1 MSPLRLIREDQVRTV
16 WRTLKITGLFA
27 DQDAL
32 RSALA
37 LRPYRVLVSGPA
49 APQEIVVTRPWRV
62 GGPVLSVQFVA
73 ADPAHRAHTVALIP
87 PAALAAG
94 FEQVMSP
101 MVTDRDAA
109 AYVSSGFA
117 LEERVLVFARD
128 VARWGAA
135 TGARRDTPEGVTFRP
150 AVADDADQILPVD
163 HACFDAFWRY
173 GPADLAELVPTHA
186 THVAVAEDGLV
197 VGYTMAGVQG
207 RQGNLVRLAV
217 APGWRRKGVA
227 SALVETS
234 ARAMR
239 EEGARRIVLCTQA
252 DNATSQQLYAR
263 LGFAK
268 VGPALGIYSRASEE
282 PPATEAQS

>member
-1 MSPLRLIREDQVRTV
+1 M
-16 WRTLKITGLFA
+16 WRALKSTGLFA
-27 DQDAL
+27 DQE
-32 RSALA
+32 ALA
-37 LRPYRVLVSGPA
+37 RALAARPYRVLVSGPA
-49 APQEIVVTRPWRV
+49 ARLRIVVARPWRV
-62 GGPVLSVQFVA
+62 GRSVLAVQFVA
-73 ADPAHRAHTVALIP
+73 ADPAERAHTVALIP
-87 PAALAAG
+87 RAALAAG
-94 FEQVMSP
+94 FDEVLSP

-109 AYVSSGFA
+109 AYVTSGFA
-117 LEERVLVFARD
+117 LAQRVLVYARD
-128 VARWGAA
+128 VGRWGPS
-135 TGARRDTPEGVTFRP
+135 TGMRRDAPQDVGLRRALAQDLEGILE
-150 AVADDADQILPVD
+150 ADRASFD
-163 HACFDAFWRY
+163 HFWRY
-173 GPADLAELVPTHA
+173 GPEDLAELVPTHL
-186 THVAVAEDGLV
+186 THAAVAGEDQV
-197 VGYTMAGVQG
+197 IGYTMAGVQG

-282 PPATEAQS
+282 PPAAEAQS

>member
-1 MSPLRLIREDQVRTV
+1 MSPLRPIREDEVRTV
-16 WRTLKITGLFA
+16 WRTLKTTGLFA

-32 RSALA
+32 KAALV

-49 APQEIVVTRPWRV
+49 PPQKVVVTRPWRV
-62 GGPVLSVQFVA
+62 GGSTLAVQFVA
-73 ADPAHRAHTVALIP
+73 AEPADRARTVALIP

-94 FEQVMSP
+94 FGQVLSP
-101 MVTDRDAA
+101 MVTDRDAV
-109 AYVSSGFA
+109 AYVTSAFT
-117 LEERVLVFARD
+117 LTERVLVYARD
-128 VARWGAA
+128 VGRWGAA
-135 TGARRDTPEGVTFRP
+135 TGARRDVPDGVIVRR
-150 AVADDADQILPVD
+150 AVADDAARILVAD
-163 HACFDAFWRY
+163 HDSFGTFWRY
-173 GPADLAELVPTHA
+173 GPADLAELVPTHI
-186 THVAVAEDGLV
+186 THVAAAEDGLV